1 MTHEQLKQ
9 KALSNAN
16 IKKEYDDL
24 ELEFQLLNEMLTARK
39 EAGLNQSEIAGIM
52 GTKQAAITR
61 LESALSSGLH
71 SPSIA
76 TLKKYANAVGCHLDI
91 KFIHNKS
98 VAHY

>member
-9 KALSNAN
+9 KALQNSDV
-16 IKKEYDDL
+16 KKEYDDL
-24 ELEFQLLNEMLTARK
+24 ELEFKLLNEMLHARK
-39 EAGLNQSEIAGIM
+39 NAGLNQSQIADIM

-71 SPSIA
+71 SPSLA

-91 KFIHNKS
+91 KFIHNKI
-98 VAHY
+98 AAG

>member
-9 KALSNAN
+9 KALQNSDV
-16 IKKEYDDL
+16 KKEYDDL
-24 ELEFQLLNEMLTARK
+24 ELEFKLLNEMLHARK
-39 EAGLNQSEIAGIM
+39 NAGLNQSQIADIM

-71 SPSIA
+71 SPSLA

-91 KFIHNKS
+91 KFVDNKV
-98 VAHY
+98 VAG

>member
-9 KALSNAN
+9 KALKNVDV
-16 IKKEYDDL
+16 KKEYDDL
-24 ELEFQLLNEMLTARK
+24 DLEFQLLNEMLHARK
-39 EAGLNQSEIAGIM
+39 GAGLNQSQVADLM

-76 TLKKYANAVGCHLDI
+76 TLKKYALAVGCHLDI
-91 KFIHNKS
+91 KFVHNK
-98 VAHY
+98 VAVS